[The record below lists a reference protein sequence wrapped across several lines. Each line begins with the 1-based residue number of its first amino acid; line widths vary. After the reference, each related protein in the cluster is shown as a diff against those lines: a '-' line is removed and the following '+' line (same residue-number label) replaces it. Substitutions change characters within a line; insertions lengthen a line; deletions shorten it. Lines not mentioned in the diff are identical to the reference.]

1 MDLMFNIINT
11 SSEKAHYFMERTKV
25 IQSNIANADTP
36 LYKPRELLFIKE
48 LENQEETIPLKK
60 EDPRHMD
67 IIEPPFKT
75 VVNGYLY
82 GYDGNKVDVEHELAK
97 LAESSVM
104 YQTLV
109 EIMKKEAAKLKYA
122 ISGR

>member
-1 MDLMFNIINT
+1 MDLMFNVINQ

-25 IQSNIANADTP
+25 IQGNIANADTP
-36 LYKPRELLFIKE
+36 LYKPRELLFVKE
-48 LENQEETIPLKK
+48 LENQQQTLHLKK
-60 EDPRHMD
+60 EDPRHLD
-67 IIEPPFKT
+67 ITQPEFKT
-75 VVNGYLY
+75 VKDGYLY

-97 LAESSVM
+97 LTESSVM

>member
-1 MDLMFNIINT
+1 MFNIINT

-75 VVNGYLY
+75 VENGYLY